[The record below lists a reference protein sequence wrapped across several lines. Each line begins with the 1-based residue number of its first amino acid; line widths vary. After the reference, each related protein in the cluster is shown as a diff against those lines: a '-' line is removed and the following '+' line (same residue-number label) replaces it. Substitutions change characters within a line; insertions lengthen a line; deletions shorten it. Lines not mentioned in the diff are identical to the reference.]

1 MLNIKR
7 FSFNPFSENC
17 FVVWD
22 DKTKECAIIDAGCY
36 YADEEEALA
45 DYIDKNGLTVKY
57 MLATHLHL
65 DHCFGCS
72 YVSQRY
78 GVKLSA
84 SADEAFLLDIMPQQA
99 EMFGIKLNA
108 PVPHISI
115 AVKEGDR
122 FTVGEYDFT
131 AISVPGHSPGSIV
144 YYCKSEN
151 IAFAGDVLFREGIS
165 RTDLP
170 GGSYRMLAEG
180 IRTKLFTLPENTR
193 VCCGHGPD
201 TTIGYERDF
210 NMYL

>member
-1 MLNIKR
+1 MLVIKK

-22 DKTKECAIIDAGCY
+22 DMTKECAIIDAGCY
-36 YADEEEALA
+36 FADEEEALA
-45 DYIDKNGLTVKY
+45 DYIDGNALVVKY

-65 DHCFGCS
+65 DHCFGCHF
-72 YVSQRY
+72 VSERY
-78 GVKLSA
+78 GTGLSA
-84 SADEAFLLDIMPQQA
+84 SADEAPLLQIMPQQA
-99 EMFGIKLNA
+99 EMFGIRLNA
-108 PVPHISI
+108 PVPHISF
-115 AVKEGDR
+115 AVNEGEH
-122 FTVGEYDFT
+122 FLIGKYDFV

-151 IAFAGDVLFREGIS
+151 IAFAGDVLFREGIG

-170 GGSYRMLAEG
+170 GGSYKSLADG
-180 IRTKLFTLPENTR
+180 IRKKLFTLPENTK
-193 VCCGHGPD
+193 VYCGHGPE

>member
-1 MLNIKR
+1 MLIIKR

-17 FVVWD
+17 YVVWD
-22 DKTKECAIIDAGCY
+22 DSSKECAIIDAGCY

-45 DYIDKNGLTVKY
+45 DYVDGNGLTVKY

-65 DHCFGCS
+65 DHCFGCDF
-72 YVSQRY
+72 VSERY

-84 SADEAFLLDIMPQQA
+84 SADEAFMLNIMPQQA
-99 EMFGIKLNA
+99 EMFGIRLNR
-108 PVPHISI
+108 PVPHISFN
-115 AVKEGDR
+115 VKEGDR
-122 FTVGEYDFT
+122 IPVGRYCLE

-151 IAFAGDVLFREGIS
+151 VAFAGDVLFREGIGRS
-165 RTDLP
+165 DLP
-170 GGSYRMLAEG
+170 GGSYRTLAEG
-180 IRTKLFTLPENTR
+180 IRTKLFTLPDNTR

-201 TTIGYERDF
+201 TTIGYERDY

>member
-22 DKTKECAIIDAGCY
+22 DKTKECAVIDAGCY
-36 YADEEEALA
+36 YADEEEASA

-151 IAFAGDVLFREGIS
+151 IAFAGDVLFREGIG

>member
-22 DKTKECAIIDAGCY
+22 DKTKECAVIDAGCY

-84 SADEAFLLDIMPQQA
+84 SADESFLLDIMPQQA

-151 IAFAGDVLFREGIS
+151 LAFAGDVLFREGIG

>member
-22 DKTKECAIIDAGCY
+22 DKTKECAVIDAGCY
-36 YADEEEALA
+36 YADEEEALT

-151 IAFAGDVLFREGIS
+151 IAFAGDVLFREGIG

>member
-22 DKTKECAIIDAGCY
+22 DKTKECAVIDAGCY

-45 DYIDKNGLTVKY
+45 DYIDKNGLTEKY

-151 IAFAGDVLFREGIS
+151 IAFSGDVLFREGIG

>member
-22 DKTKECAIIDAGCY
+22 DKTKECAVIDAGCY

-131 AISVPGHSPGSIV
+131 AISVPGHSPRSIV

-151 IAFAGDVLFREGIS
+151 IAFAGDVLFREGIG

>member
-22 DKTKECAIIDAGCY
+22 DKTKECAVIDAGCY

-151 IAFAGDVLFREGIS
+151 IAFSGDVLFREGIG